1 MTMTPASRLLD
12 LARAANPDGPT
23 GVARSGACVVTFLRA
38 HRAGFV
44 RARYDVGTDAV
55 SIADGPRARVLPYV
69 EAILAGC
76 VTREAC
82 DAWIADA
89 PARVAAAKA
98 SGARMPDG
106 TVTA

>member
-23 GVARSGACVVTFLRA
+23 GVARSGACVVTY
-38 HRAGFV
+38 HRTRCTEHGTPG
-44 RARYDVGTDAV
+44 YGVGTDALHV
-55 SIADGPRARVLPYV
+55 ILGARSAVLPYI